1 MLRCL
6 THNSKEVQP
15 TSINSQNCT
24 RAPWNKRFTFSVLYI
39 DASNLFHILYKME
52 VGSALRLAVKKTL
65 LYFNAKYIYSA
76 EAHLERS

>member
-1 MLRCL
+1 M
-6 THNSKEVQP
+6 
-15 TSINSQNCT
+15 
-24 RAPWNKRFTFSVLYI
+24 LYI

-52 VGSALRLAVKKTL
+52 VGSDLRLAVKKTL